1 MNQEEL
7 YNSFIALVEKG
18 DEDAAR
24 MFLVDHLNEFPEEM
38 RKEIAFAFFVDAVKK
53 DMVISEAQKK
63 GLEIMKD
70 LDEVQMI
77 LSDASKAAALKEEIS
92 Q

>member
-53 DMVISEAQKK
+53 DMVISEVQKK
-63 GLEIMKD
+63 GVEIMKD

-77 LSDASKAAALKEEIS
+77 LSDASKAAALKEQIS

>member
-1 MNQEEL
+1 MNKEEL
-7 YNSFIALVEKG
+7 LNSFIALIEKG

-38 RKEIAFAFFVDAVKK
+38 RKDIAFAFFVDAVKK
-53 DMVISEAQKK
+53 ETIISEVQKK

-70 LDEVQMI
+70 LDEVQTI
-77 LSDASKAAALKEEIS
+77 LADASKAAALKEQVS
-92 Q
+92 